1 MIATDPLSLVFV
13 TCALFSGA
21 FLVITTVLG
30 GGHSGGAHSG
40 GLQLGGHAVHA
51 PHLGGGHAGAAHAGA
66 THVGATH
73 AATGAHAGASHATTA
88 AHNGSAAR
96 ANAPTANT
104 TASVASPLQTLGDLL
119 LGALSLYGVLMF
131 LLVFGVLGYLLHNGA
146 STLPLIVILLIAALI
161 GAICAVG
168 VNALLTRL
176 FVATQAGELTAESS
190 RLEGRMGTV
199 SMAIRPGGIGEI
211 IFPGATGS
219 RQSVGARSQDG
230 AAIPVGAEVV
240 ILSYENGVAQ
250 AQQWD
255 TFLASLRAGEAPDL
269 EPLDTGVFAQ
279 KQLP

>member
-40 GLQLGGHAVHA
+40 GLHLGGHAVHV
-51 PHLGGGHAGAAHAGA
+51 PHLGGHTGAS
-66 THVGATH
+66 H
-73 AATGAHAGASHATTA
+73 AATGAHAGATHATSG

-96 ANAPTANT
+96 TNAGATSAAAN
-104 TASVASPLQTLGDLL
+104 ASVASPLQALGDLL

-131 LLVFGVLGYLLHNGA
+131 LLVFGVLGYLLHNGL
-146 STLPLIVILLIAALI
+146 STLPLIVIVLIAALV
-161 GAICAVG
+161 GAVCAVG

-176 FVATQAGELTAESS
+176 FVASQAGELTAESS

-211 IFPGATGS
+211 IFPSATGS
-219 RQSVGARSQDG
+219 RQSVGARSLDG
-230 AAIPVGAEVV
+230 SAIPVGTEVV

-255 TFLASLRAGEAPDL
+255 TFLASLRTGEAPDL
-269 EPLDTGVFAQ
+269 QPLDTGVFAK